1 MSLFQIAGDAITLE
15 SAQVEE
21 PVGGTC
27 TEFKIPGQHQGE
39 DVRAELQLADVKQLN
54 ISIMPSLI

>member
-1 MSLFQIAGDAITLE
+1 MLKHE